1 MNGETLTGLLKK
13 GQTILAQAGIKE
25 AGLDAWLLLEYTTGK
40 SRAYYFAHGEEGV
53 TDETAECYLQLIS
66 RRAKHIPL
74 QHLTHQAFFM
84 GYEFYVDENVLVPR
98 QDTETLV
105 ETALECMNTMT
116 ETGRK
121 NPHILDMCTGSG
133 CILLS
138 LLKEIPEAEGRGVD
152 LSEKALEV
160 AARNARTLEV
170 ADRAEF
176 VKSDLFT
183 EED

>member
-138 LLKEIPEAEGRGVD
+138 LLKEIPEAE
-152 LSEKALEV
+152 
-160 AARNARTLEV
+160 
-170 ADRAEF
+170 
-176 VKSDLFT
+176 
-183 EED
+183 